1 MMAIILR
8 MSAFL
13 LVALAIEY
21 YWISRGMTSIL
32 NMIFTEYKQSG
43 RLTWDNFKR
52 IIILIV
58 SHIIVILI
66 GLVVA
71 ILFGVEE
78 GNLMLEQFVA
88 MDAFS
93 WYLVVFVGLVLFMQ
107 LVYLSQSLLRAVH
120 RRQLGIV
127 GFVFWCIPLIFLAFC
142 QLVMTMLI
150 IKGAPL

>member
-52 IIILIV
+52 IIILRV

-71 ILFGVEE
+71 ILFGVEK
-78 GNLMLEQFVA
+78 GNRILEQFVA

-93 WYLVVFVGLVLFMQ
+93 
-107 LVYLSQSLLRAVH
+107 
-120 RRQLGIV
+120 
-127 GFVFWCIPLIFLAFC
+127 
-142 QLVMTMLI
+142 
-150 IKGAPL
+150 

>member
-32 NMIFTEYKQSG
+32 NMIFTEYKQS
-43 RLTWDNFKR
+43 
-52 IIILIV
+52 I
-58 SHIIVILI
+58 
-66 GLVVA
+66 
-71 ILFGVEE
+71 
-78 GNLMLEQFVA
+78 LEQFVA
-88 MDAFS
+88 MDAFF
-93 WYLVVFVGLVLFMQ
+93 WYLVVFVSLVLFMQ
-107 LVYLSQSLLRAVH
+107 MVYLSQSLLRAVH

-127 GFVFWCIPLIFLAFC
+127 GFVFWCIPLILLASC
-142 QLVMTMLI
+142 QLVMTILI

>member
-43 RLTWDNFKR
+43 RLTWDNFKM

-58 SHIIVILI
+58 YHIIVILI
-66 GLVVA
+66 FIGLHF
-71 ILFGVEE
+71 ID
-78 GNLMLEQFVA
+78 QFNA
-88 MDAFS
+88 LI
-93 WYLVVFVGLVLFMQ
+93 YLI
-107 LVYLSQSLLRAVH
+107 RKH
-120 RRQLGIV
+120 
-127 GFVFWCIPLIFLAFC
+127 
-142 QLVMTMLI
+142 
-150 IKGAPL
+150 IKAPYPNR